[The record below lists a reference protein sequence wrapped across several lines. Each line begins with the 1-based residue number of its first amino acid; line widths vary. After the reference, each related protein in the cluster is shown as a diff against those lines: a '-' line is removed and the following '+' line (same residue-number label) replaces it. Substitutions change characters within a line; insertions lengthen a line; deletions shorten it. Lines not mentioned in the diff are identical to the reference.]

1 MTAGSALAPA
11 VASGVLAAAA
21 LVVTFRP
28 SPARRL
34 RRLRAQERSARV
46 RPRLPARW
54 AAVVAGLAVWALV
67 GGFPGLAMGV
77 LTAVVLDSVF
87 RRLEPRSRVLDRAE
101 ASAVLPF
108 AADLLGAALAGG
120 STLDGGIRCVA
131 AAVGG
136 PLGRRLAQVAAAL
149 ALDADPQDVWRPV
162 ADLPTAQPVVRAALR
177 SGRSGAALAG
187 ALRRAAEEGRRAAAA
202 ADDIAARRAGV
213 LAVLPVGL
221 CFLPAFVLLGVVP
234 VAASVLAGVL
244 QR

>member
-1 MTAGSALAPA
+1 VAGVA
-11 VASGVLAAAA
+11 VWTLVGGVPGLTFGVLAAA
-21 LVVTFRP
+21 
-28 SPARRL
+28 
-34 RRLRAQERSARV
+34 
-46 RPRLPARW
+46 
-54 AAVVAGLAVWALV
+54 
-67 GGFPGLAMGV
+67 
-77 LTAVVLDSVF
+77 VLDVVF

-101 ASAVLPF
+101 ASADLPF
-108 AADLLGAALAGG
+108 AVDLLGAALAGG
-120 STLDGGIRCVA
+120 ATLDGGIRCVA

-149 ALDADPQDVWRPV
+149 ALDADPRDVWRPV

-187 ALRRAAEEGRRAAAA
+187 ALSRAAKDARRSAAA
-202 ADDIAARRAGV
+202 ADDVAARRAGV

-244 QR
+244 AR